1 MMTCTQEFCSLLTKL
16 KSFQFFVRLA
26 AQPLY
31 VFDRLLVS
39 SFKGTKE
46 SLVIISL
53 LFRLEMQGICT
64 FEY

>member
-1 MMTCTQEFCSLLTKL
+1 MRAIEVFNFSHLL
-16 KSFQFFVRLA
+16 FVLPRN
-26 AQPLY
+26 PLY

-46 SLVIISL
+46 SLIIISL
-53 LFRLEMQGICT
+53 LFRLEMQGTCT